1 MMEAFPDLRL
11 ATKVTL
17 NERNE
22 EEYPR
27 CVKWS
32 FLDRT
37 VKNFKDLP
45 KVNYINE

>member
-1 MMEAFPDLRL
+1 MMEAFPDLRV

-32 FLDRT
+32 SVDRT

-45 KVNYINE
+45 KVIISNE